1 MSSNNNWN
9 KIILFITSTMMIV
22 NMYLIFV
29 WVPTER
35 NLGIIQRIFYI
46 HVPTA
51 WVAFLAFF
59 LVLIGSVGYLWQG
72 TSKWDRMAFASAEV
86 GVLFTTI
93 LIVTGIMWAKPIW
106 GVWWNWDPRLTTSL
120 ILWLIYLA
128 YLMLRSYSP
137 SREQGARY
145 AAVLG
150 VVGFIDVPIVYFSIK
165 WWRTLHPQAIVG
177 PGSTGGLDSSM
188 GILLM
193 ISTLAFTIL
202 FIYLLMFR
210 ISLRSAEEKVE
221 AARAVQELDS

>member
-1 MSSNNNWN
+1 MDNNNIWN
-9 KIILFITSTMMIV
+9 KIVLLISSTMMIA

-59 LVLIGSVGYLWQG
+59 IVLIGSIGYLWTG
-72 TSKWDRMAFASAEV
+72 NRRWDRIAFASAEV

-93 LIVTGIMWAKPIW
+93 LIVTGIMWAKPVW

-137 SREQGARY
+137 SREQGSRY

-150 VVGFIDVPIVYFSIK
+150 IVGFIDVPIVYFSIK

-177 PGSTGGLDSSM
+177 PGSTGELDPSM
-188 GILLM
+188 GILLL
-193 ISTLAFTIL
+193 ISTLTFTML
-202 FIYLLMFR
+202 FAYLLIFR
-210 ISLRSAEEKVE
+210 MSLLQSEEKIE
-221 AARAVQELDS
+221 ATRALRALNL